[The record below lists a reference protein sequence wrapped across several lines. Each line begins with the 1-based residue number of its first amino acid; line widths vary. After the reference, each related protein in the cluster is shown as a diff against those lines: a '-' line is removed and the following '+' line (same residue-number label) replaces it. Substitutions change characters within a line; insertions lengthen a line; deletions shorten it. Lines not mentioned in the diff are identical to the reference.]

1 MVRYISQGDFIPF
14 NGMAPPF
21 AWGDHSCMLKIR
33 QIRKEARVTQEALAA
48 AIGTSQ
54 SNISEIE
61 QGKHNPT
68 LETLSK
74 IATALNVAI
83 PELFDE
89 DTGRDEAELRFL
101 AAYNSLPTD
110 ARLKIIELAEMMAA
124 TAKG

>member
-1 MVRYISQGDFIPF
+1 M
-14 NGMAPPF
+14 
-21 AWGDHSCMLKIR
+21 
-33 QIRKEARVTQEALAA
+33 
-48 AIGTSQ
+48 
-54 SNISEIE
+54 

-68 LETLSK
+68 LGTLSK